1 MRALVTGGA
10 GYIGSVVS
18 NHLLDEG
25 HEVIIIDNLSTG
37 MIDNIPKKAEFLK
50 LDIADTKKLNKIFL
64 KKKIDIV
71 FHFAAFINNEES
83 LKYPKKYF
91 KNNFEKGKIFFENCI
106 RNNINKF
113 IYSSTAAV
121 YGNKKSQ
128 VTEKDKLNPMSPYPK
143 SKLKLEKFL
152 MNKKK
157 NISCVILR
165 YFNVAGADTKLR
177 CGFNVK
183 KGYNLILNLCAAS
196 LKKKIF
202 KINGNNYKTKDGTTI
217 RDYIHVQDLARIH
230 LLAANKVLNKKI
242 FKTFNCGYGNGFSV
256 MEILK
261 KFNSISNRKIK
272 FKIGKRRDSDIIISI
287 ADPKELVKFTKWK
300 PKFNNLSLIVKSSL
314 NWYKKSRL
322 NN

>member
-50 LDIADTKKLNKIFL
+50 LDIADTKKLNKIFS

-91 KNNFEKGKIFFENCI
+91 KNNFEKGKIFFESCI

-157 NISCVILR
+157 I
-165 YFNVAGADTKLR
+165 
-177 CGFNVK
+177 
-183 KGYNLILNLCAAS
+183 
-196 LKKKIF
+196 
-202 KINGNNYKTKDGTTI
+202 
-217 RDYIHVQDLARIH
+217 
-230 LLAANKVLNKKI
+230 
-242 FKTFNCGYGNGFSV
+242 
-256 MEILK
+256 
-261 KFNSISNRKIK
+261 
-272 FKIGKRRDSDIIISI
+272 
-287 ADPKELVKFTKWK
+287 
-300 PKFNNLSLIVKSSL
+300 LIV
-314 NWYKKSRL
+314 
-322 NN
+322 